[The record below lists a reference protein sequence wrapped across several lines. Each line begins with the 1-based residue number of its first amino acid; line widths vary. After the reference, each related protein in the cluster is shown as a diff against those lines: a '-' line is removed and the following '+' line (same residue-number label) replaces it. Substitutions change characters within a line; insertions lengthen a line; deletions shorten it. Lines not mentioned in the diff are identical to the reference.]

1 MKKAKQW
8 SKPEVDTMK
17 RKKTKK
23 AVDASRSGDTRCGL
37 GPLAPPAPPYI
48 PDFV

>member
-8 SKPEVDTMK
+8 AKPEVDTMK

-23 AVDASRSGDTRCGL
+23 AADASADRRYGL

>member
-8 SKPEVDTMK
+8 AKPQVDVMK

-23 AVDASRSGDTRCGL
+23 VAGASGDTRFGL
-37 GPLAPPAPPYI
+37 GPLAPPSPIYN
-48 PDFV
+48 PDYV